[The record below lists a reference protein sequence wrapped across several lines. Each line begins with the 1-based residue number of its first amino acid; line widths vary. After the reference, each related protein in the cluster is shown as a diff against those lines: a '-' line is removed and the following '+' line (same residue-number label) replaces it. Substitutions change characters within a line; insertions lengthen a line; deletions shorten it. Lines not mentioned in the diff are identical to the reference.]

1 MRRRFLGF
9 TAALVLA
16 VVGTTTATAS
26 VAQAAAPAV
35 TGPECVAVTAE
46 GQGTV
51 EYDSSTALWTCIG
64 GKYDGEPITTS

>member
-16 VVGTTTATAS
+16 VLGTAAP

-35 TGPECVAVTAE
+35 TGPECVKETAE
-46 GQGTV
+46 GRGTV

-64 GKYDGEPITTS
+64 GMYDGEPITTS